1 MTAYAVGHLTEVD
14 TGPAI
19 VGYLEGIDATLAPF
33 SGKFRIHGGQPEKL
47 EGDWRGHLI
56 VIEFPDIE
64 SARAWYWSDA
74 YQDIV
79 ALRTDNSK
87 GHIFLIEGVSDDH
100 AAIEVLQSRSAA

>member
-14 TGPAI
+14 MGPAI

-64 SARAWYWSDA
+64 AARAWYASPA
-74 YQDIV
+74 YREILD
-79 ALRTDNSK
+79 LRVRNSA
-87 GHIFLIEGVSDDH
+87 GHVFLIEGASDDH
-100 AAIEVLQSRSAA
+100 RATDLLKDA